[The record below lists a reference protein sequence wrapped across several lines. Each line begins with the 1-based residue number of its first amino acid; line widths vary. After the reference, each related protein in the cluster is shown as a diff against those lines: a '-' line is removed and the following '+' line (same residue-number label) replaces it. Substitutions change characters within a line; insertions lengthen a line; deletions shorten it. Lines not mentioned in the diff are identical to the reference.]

1 MTYQEFNK
9 SLREGRIGSLYL
21 FYGIDEY
28 MKDYY
33 IKSIR
38 NALLGDNDFN
48 YIKIDGKINA
58 RELSDLCDEM
68 PMFGQ
73 KKLIVVKNSEFF
85 SGKGTANLD
94 LDFLSDLPEFTC
106 LVFREDNV
114 DKRSKAYKTLDKYG
128 IVIECVR
135 QNDTMIGKILTKA
148 AMQQS
153 RKITMDAINLMIS
166 GLGDDLVMLL
176 NELDKLIK
184 YTVEGDVITDKHVR
198 KVCKLSTSQRIFDL
212 TDALSIKDS
221 GKALTALK
229 FLLDNNESTQFIIVM
244 VARQFL
250 QLYDTKC
257 IIDDGG
263 SVRDVVAILGVRDF
277 VARKLVDQCRRFSK
291 KELKDSF
298 ENCLKMDE
306 DIKNGLIKDETA
318 LELIVAG
325 SRSGK

>member
-9 SLREGRIGSLYL
+9 SLKEGRIGKLYL
-21 FYGIDEY
+21 LYGIDEY

-48 YIKIDGKINA
+48 YFKIDSRINA
-58 RELSDLCDEM
+58 RDLSDLCDEM
-68 PMFGQ
+68 PIFGQ
-73 KKLIVVKNSEFF
+73 KKMIVVKNSDFF
-85 SGKGTANLD
+85 SGMGTANLD

-114 DKRSKAYKTLDKYG
+114 DKRSKSYKMLEKHG

-135 QNDTMIGKILTKA
+135 QNETMIGKILTKA
-148 AMQQS
+148 AMQQN
-153 RKITMDAINLMIS
+153 RRITMDAINLMIS
-166 GLGDDLVMLL
+166 GLGDDLVALL

-184 YTVEGDVITDKHVR
+184 YTDEGDVITDKHVR
-198 KVCKLSTSQRIFDL
+198 KVCGLSTSQRIFDL
-212 TDALSIKDS
+212 TDALSLKDTGRAMAS
-221 GKALTALK
+221 LRV
-229 FLLDNNESTQFIIVM
+229 LLDNNESSQFIIVM

-257 IIDDGG
+257 IVENGG
-263 SVRDVVAILGVRDF
+263 SVRDVVAVLGVRDF
-277 VARKLVDQCRRFSK
+277 VARKLVEQCRRFTK

-325 SRSGK
+325 TSSGK